1 MAPVSTAV
9 ATDIVFAAFGLV
21 LFGCVLVFAAYFD
34 RHRVRRIEQDP
45 SRSHQPLA
53 ARRRWRR

>member
-1 MAPVSTAV
+1 MATVSSSTA
-9 ATDIVFAAFGLV
+9 TIIVFAVFGLV
-21 LFGCVLVFAAYFD
+21 MFGCVLLFAAYFD
-34 RHRVRRIEQDP
+34 RHRVRRMEHDP